1 MHRHLSAALLFLS
14 LATPLAAE
22 PVAADCAALTAAL
35 GALGGYDLTVPP
47 LGPQDG
53 WCVLDGAALRS
64 DRPGQPALTADRLR
78 LRGSVV
84 GAALVGL
91 EVDLSGLRVA
101 FKAGDVAVDDRLRGL
116 VRLQTADL
124 RLWAGVDPATGVLT
138 LRNGVLALSGGTE
151 VTFAATGTAAALSGA
166 ALLSGRLASLDLG
179 WRNDGRLLRPV
190 MEMLGEGLVDSAQG
204 ATAVDAARLAL
215 RQLVENLPAAAL
227 VDDSGDE
234 LGQWVAALP
243 QGRGR
248 LVLSL
253 VATDGIGA
261 AQLLVTGLQ
270 DDPLGP
276 AALAQVLSG
285 AQVTAS
291 WTPGLAP

>member
-1 MHRHLSAALLFLS
+1 MYQHLGAAFLLLS
-14 LATPLAAE
+14 LATPLGAE
-22 PVAADCAALTAAL
+22 PVAADCAALKAAL
-35 GALGGYDLTVPP
+35 ETFSGYDLTLPP
-47 LGPQDG
+47 AGPQDG

-64 DRPGQPALTADRLR
+64 DVAGRPDLTADRLR
-78 LRGSVV
+78 LRGSID
-84 GAALVGL
+84 GATLVGV
-91 EVDLSGLRVA
+91 EVDMSGLRA
-101 FKAGDVAVDDRLRGL
+101 GFKAGDAVVDDRLRGL

-124 RLWAGVDPATGVLT
+124 RLSAGVDPATGLMS
-138 LRNGVLALSGGTE
+138 LRDGVLALSGGTE

-166 ALLSGRLASLDLG
+166 ALLSGRLTALDLS

-190 MEMLGEGLVDSAQG
+190 MEMLGEGLVDGAQG
-204 ATAVDAARLAL
+204 GAAVDAARLSL
-215 RQLVENLPAAAL
+215 RQFTENLPAAAL

-248 LVLSL
+248 LMLSL
-253 VATDGIGA
+253 VAADGIGA
-261 AQLLVTGLQ
+261 AQLLMAGLK

-276 AALAQVLSG
+276 EALAQLLSG
-285 AQVTAS
+285 AQVSAS